1 MATNGNNQLISKS
14 GKRYYA
20 FAISYLENG
29 ILHSEYK
36 IPVKYKDKGFEV
48 EKWSISFT
56 KTEYSS
62 SFGMYAFERDG
73 FLYELFTGKPL
84 KRVEDATAF
93 DQDCIYYSSIFPV
106 TDKSYINRLNMILD
120 LDELSSNSKLRDA
133 YIEKMNKCSLRS
145 KESFR
150 AAGRIKKP
158 LN

>member
-20 FAISYLENG
+20 FAISYYEKG

-62 SFGMYAFERDG
+62 SFGMYAFERNG

-84 KRVEDATAF
+84 KCVEDATDF
-93 DQDCIYYSSIFPV
+93 DEDCIYYSSIFPV
-106 TDKSYINRLNMILD
+106 TDKSYINRFDMIFDLN
-120 LDELSSNSKLRDA
+120 ELYNNSKLQDA
-133 YIEKMNKCSLRS
+133 YIEKMNKCSSRS